1 MHKSSII
8 AVLSSH
14 AYDCT
19 CQWRAHICLEVHL
32 ENIKIQ
38 DMKTKV
44 VDNFKKIHCTKF
56 SNEPIFEKYLFE
68 TFKSINIKGAIVE
81 REQDIFLEEKTD
93 D

>member
-1 MHKSSII
+1 MHKSPII

-32 ENIKIQ
+32 ENIKVQ

-44 VDNFKKIHCTKF
+44 VDNCKKIHYTNF
-56 SNEPIFEKYLFE
+56 QTSPFFEKCPFE
-68 TFKSINIKGAIVE
+68 TF
-81 REQDIFLEEKTD
+81 RWL
-93 D
+93 